1 MDRCWSDDHHS
12 WPPSPLPSEPLP
24 FRCTPGRSILVVNL
38 RSAHTPAR
46 IDTTRSRPRTD
57 TPCKHH
63 REPPAARC
71 LSLHCRGQGVL
82 GPRPS
87 FAPTTHLSIPDH
99 CTSKPVKANLLER
112 SLASVPQFTTEIT
125 SSVAC
130 LCDRCLPIDPSAA
143 QASRIPTHCCI
154 LASFLGYS
162 LLVAIIR
169 YVSLQQSP
177 S

>member
-12 WPPSPLPSEPLP
+12 WPPSPLPPEPLP

-57 TPCKHH
+57 TLCKHH

-71 LSLHCRGQGVL
+71 LSLHCKASWDPG
-82 GPRPS
+82 RPS
-87 FAPTTHLSIPDH
+87 HDRPTFRSPTN

-162 LLVAIIR
+162 PLVATIR

-177 S
+177 L